1 MINNNNNDSQ
11 IESEKEYSIKSQ
23 IIKTLEWPSYTISI
37 LQDNEEDNEQINF
50 LLGTNTNNTES
61 NYLISTFYDK
71 ETEKINIRRKLKHS
85 GNVVKVFYLNSKK
98 ALTSSSDN
106 NIYLYDLHQKHNE
119 VSTKPNLILK
129 SHNDYCTSINLN
141 KGKNTLISTS
151 LDGKLC
157 LWNINSSGSLGIL
170 KPLNEISYHENSIND
185 SDWDKNNE
193 YLFCSCG
200 DDKKMIFY
208 DIRDSNKVI
217 SINTPNKLKKIKY
230 NYMNSNLLLT
240 ANDDF
245 KIDLWDL
252 RNTKVKL
259 HNFEFHKGEITSIKW
274 SDVNE
279 KIFISSSV
287 DCNLVM
293 WNLKYLEE
301 FNSPVN
307 GEDFPVEVEWI
318 QYLDNRILDFDFFN
332 NIISLVD
339 DENHVKVLSLNI

>member
-1 MINNNNNDSQ
+1 MINNNINDSE
-11 IESEKEYSIKSQ
+11 IESEKKYSIKSQ

-37 LQDNEEDNEQINF
+37 LQDNEEENKNINF

-61 NYLISTFYDK
+61 NYLISAFYDI
-71 ETEKINIRRKLKHS
+71 ETEKINIKRKLKHS
-85 GNVVKVFYLNSKK
+85 GNVIKVFYLNSKK

-106 NIYLYDLHQKHNE
+106 NIYLYDLHQKHSE

-129 SHNDYCTSINLN
+129 AHNDYCTSLSLN

-157 LWNINSSGSLGIL
+157 LWNITSTGSLGIL
-170 KPLNEISYHENSIND
+170 KPLNEISYHESCIND
-185 SDWDKNNE
+185 SDWNKNNE

-217 SINTPNKLKKIKY
+217 SVKTQNQLKKIKY
-230 NYMNSNLLLT
+230 NKMNSNLLLT
-240 ANDDF
+240 ANDEN

-259 HNFEFHKGEITSIKW
+259 HAFEYHKGEITSIKW
-274 SDVNE
+274 SDINE
-279 KIFISSSV
+279 KIFVSSSI
-287 DCNLVM
+287 DSNLVT

-301 FNSPVN
+301 FNSVVN
-307 GEDFPVEVEWI
+307 GEDFPSEVEWI
-318 QYLDNRILDFDFFN
+318 KNLGHRILDFDYSK
-332 NIISLVD
+332 NIIGVVD
-339 DENHVKVLSLNI
+339 IENHIKILMV